1 LIDIKTSNHITFDYF
16 LQLNAYRFAYEEETN
31 QKISKAFVVRLP
43 KKEIEVEIKEIPLNK
58 KLFNAFVGAKYL
70 MEQMESIEY

>member
-1 LIDIKTSNHITFDYF
+1 
-16 LQLNAYRFAYEEETN
+16 LQLNAYRFAYEEETKS
-31 QKISKAFVVRLP
+31 KISKAFVVRLP
-43 KKEIEVEIKEIPLNK
+43 KKDSEVEIKEIPLNK